1 MLFYNARPCYPGGL
15 VDSVTDSGGGV
26 QGSYPNIDTSPP
38 PVNKFCF
45 SIARGLSRV
54 KMLVKGENGYGILF
68 PLRER
73 RLTLTAA
80 DIDPPP
86 PYTVHQYIQYV
97 DGIRI
102 NRFAFE
108 SGRHVI

>member
-1 MLFYNARPCYPGGL
+1 MSPTQAAGYKVR
-15 VDSVTDSGGGV
+15 
-26 QGSYPNIDTSPP
+26 IDTSPP

-73 RLTLTAA
+73 
-80 DIDPPP
+80 IK
-86 PYTVHQYIQYV
+86 
-97 DGIRI
+97 
-102 NRFAFE
+102 RFDFD
-108 SGRHVI
+108 SGRH

>member
-38 PVNKFCF
+38 SVNKFCF

-86 PYTVHQYIQYV
+86 FPLPLLLASHTLHRTTSVHTVCRWYK
-97 DGIRI
+97 D
-102 NRFAFE
+102 
-108 SGRHVI
+108 

>member
-1 MLFYNARPCYPGGL
+1 MLFYNAGPCYPGGL

-54 KMLVKGENGYGILF
+54 KMLVTGENVYGILF

-80 DIDPPP
+80 DNDPPP
-86 PYTVHQYIQYV
+86 FPLPLLFASHTLHRTSVHTVCRWYK
-97 DGIRI
+97 D
-102 NRFAFE
+102 
-108 SGRHVI
+108 

>member
-45 SIARGLSRV
+45 KSREDVGNGRKCLWYIVSPSARG
-54 KMLVKGENGYGILF
+54 
-68 PLRER
+68 
-73 RLTLTAA
+73 
-80 DIDPPP
+80 D
-86 PYTVHQYIQYV
+86 
-97 DGIRI
+97 
-102 NRFAFE
+102 
-108 SGRHVI
+108 

>member
-1 MLFYNARPCYPGGL
+1 MPDRPCYPGGL

-54 KMLVKGENGYGILF
+54 KMLVTGENVYGILF

-80 DIDPPP
+80 DNAPPLPPP
-86 PYTVHQYIQYV
+86 PPPCITHLTPYIGTY
-97 DGIRI
+97 
-102 NRFAFE
+102 
-108 SGRHVI
+108 SM